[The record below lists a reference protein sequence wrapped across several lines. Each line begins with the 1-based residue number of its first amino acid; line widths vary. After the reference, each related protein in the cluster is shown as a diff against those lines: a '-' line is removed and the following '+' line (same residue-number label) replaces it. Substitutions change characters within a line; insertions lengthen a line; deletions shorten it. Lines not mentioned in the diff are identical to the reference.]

1 MLTATFLGLAKA
13 TTNKA
18 RAINLIIVNKGF
30 TFGKKLFFTRNPLRL
45 ETVNVAASFFLIKKD
60 QIATNGIRLSSHK
73 NSGL

>member
-13 TTNKA
+13 TINKA
-18 RAINLIIVNKGF
+18 RAVNLIIVNRGF

-45 ETVNVAASFFLIKKD
+45 ETVNTAASFLRIKKD
-60 QIATNGIRLSSHK
+60 QTATKGIRLSNHK